1 MVFVKNFKF
10 SHSFFLVK
18 ICQLIVFSA
27 VLHREIGF
35 PDHKN
40 GDERKWQ
47 NLHLSKGIS
56 PWFFSKIIIFLML
69 SFYSK
74 YAK

>member
-18 ICQLIVFSA
+18 ICQIIVFNA

-35 PDHKN
+35 SDHKN
-40 GDERKWQ
+40 IDKRKSQ
-47 NLHLSKGIS
+47 NLHFLKGIVHG
-56 PWFFSKIIIFLML
+56 FSQKL
-69 SFYSK
+69 
-74 YAK
+74 

>member
-40 GDERKWQ
+40 SDERKWQ
-47 NLHLSKGIS
+47 NLHFLKGIVHG
-56 PWFFSKIIIFLML
+56 FSQKL
-69 SFYSK
+69 
-74 YAK
+74 